1 MLSMVEYVHQRILTY
16 PHHLIG
22 VDMTMGNGN
31 DTLLLAKHCSQVYA
45 FDVQQEAIDATS
57 LKVKDYEHVRLVL
70 DSHENFDKYVEK
82 MDLVVFNLGYLPQ
95 FSHEITTV
103 LASTKVAIEKAVS
116 LCTHAVFIVVYPGHK
131 QGYEESL
138 WIDNY
143 VSALDSKTYNVSLFK
158 MLNKNNAPYVIEIE
172 KRKKNK

>member
-16 PHHLIG
+16 PSELIG

-31 DTLLLAKHCSQVYA
+31 DTLLLAKHCKEVYA
-45 FDVQQEAIDATS
+45 FDVQKEAIEATS
-57 LKVKDYEHVRLVL
+57 LKVQDYQHVKLIL
-70 DSHENFDKYVEK
+70 DSHENFDKYVSYL
-82 MDLVVFNLGYLPQ
+82 DIAVFNLGYLPA

-103 LASTKVAIEKAVS
+103 LSSTKIAIEKAVS
-116 LCTHAVFIVVYPGHK
+116 LCNQVVFIVVYPGHS

-138 WIDNY
+138 WIDEY
-143 VSALDSKTYNVSLFK
+143 VSSLDSKTYNVSLFK

-172 KRKKNK
+172 KRKKK

>member
-16 PHHLIG
+16 PNNLVG

-31 DTLLLAKHCSQVYA
+31 DTLLLAKHCQKVYA
-45 FDVQQEAIDATS
+45 FDVQKEAIEATF
-57 LKVKDYEHVRLVL
+57 LKVKDYQHVKLIL
-70 DSHENFDKYVEK
+70 DSHENFDQYVEK
-82 MDLVVFNLGYLPQ
+82 ANIAIFNLGYLPQ

-103 LASTKVAIEKAVS
+103 LSSTKIAIEKAVEM
-116 LCTHAVFIVVYPGHK
+116 CTHAIFIVVYPGHK

-138 WIDNY
+138 WIDQY
-143 VSALDSKTYNVSLFK
+143 VSSLDSHKYNVSMFK

-172 KRKKNK
+172 KRMKK